1 MLPRILA
8 ALALA
13 CGGTGLAAAAASQ
26 PASEVR
32 GVGPAEAAAWLAR
45 IQRAVGNTSFRGTFV
60 VSEGGRMSSSRI
72 EHYGEG
78 DQQFEHIE
86 SLDGPVRRVFR
97 HNDVVHTLWPQ
108 SRVALVE
115 QWRAASLFPSLL
127 QGNGTSFAEHYTLR
141 QDGSD
146 RVAGREAQVL
156 RVDPKDGDRYGYR
169 LWSDRVTGLLL
180 RADVLGARG
189 DVLESVAFSELSLG
203 VKPNSASVLK
213 SMRKLDGYRVLRP
226 DFTPTQLDIEGWV
239 VNASVPGFR
248 QISCVKR
255 TIEVRGGAGSPAS
268 ELVQAVWSDGL
279 TTVSVFLE
287 PFSAERHAKEMQTS
301 IGATQTVMWRKAD
314 WWVTVMG
321 DVPAPT
327 LLKFAQS
334 LERVR

>member
-1 MLPRILA
+1 MLLRFLA
-8 ALALA
+8 AFALA
-13 CGGTGLAAAAASQ
+13 CGGIGFAAAAPSV
-26 PASEVR
+26 PDSEA
-32 GVGPAEAAAWLAR
+32 GLGAAEATAWLTR
-45 IQRAVGNTSFRGTFV
+45 IQQAVGNTSFRGTFV
-60 VSEGGRMSSSRI
+60 VSAGGSMSSSRI
-72 EHYGEG
+72 EHYSEA

-86 SLDGPVRRVFR
+86 SLDGQMRRVFR

-127 QGNGTSFAEHYTLR
+127 QGNGRSFAERYTLR
-141 QDGSD
+141 LDGVD
-146 RVAGREAQVL
+146 RVAGHEAQVL

-169 LWSDRVTGLLL
+169 LWSDRATGLLL

-203 VKPNSASVLK
+203 VKPKSASVLK

-239 VNASVPGFR
+239 VNASIPGFR

-255 TIEVRGGAGSPAS
+255 TIEAQGGGAHAS

-287 PFSAERHAKEMQTS
+287 PFNGERHAKEMQTS